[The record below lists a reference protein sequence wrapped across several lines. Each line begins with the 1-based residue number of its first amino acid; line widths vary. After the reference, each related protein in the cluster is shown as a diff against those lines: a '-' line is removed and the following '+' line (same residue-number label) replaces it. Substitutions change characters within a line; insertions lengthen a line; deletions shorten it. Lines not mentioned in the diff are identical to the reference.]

1 MLQKKGTQV
10 EIGLYSTTSGEAEYH
25 FDSIPKIYLGNTF
38 SELQIYSNPLQAP
51 DANTDIKNT
60 NKE

>member
-1 MLQKKGTQV
+1 MQL
-10 EIGLYSTTSGEAEYH
+10 EIGLYSTTSGEAKYH